1 METLNLLQGSPEWH
15 AARASHF
22 CASDAPTMLGLSK
35 YNKTRNDLIREK
47 ATGITPEVDAG
58 TQMLFDRGHAVEAK
72 ARPIAEA
79 IIGDSLYPV
88 THTALIDG
96 LALLA
101 SLDGATM
108 FGDVTW
114 ENKLFNK
121 ELAEYIT
128 ANQDLPDTHWPQVE
142 HQQLVSG
149 AEKTLF
155 TVSNGTEEG
164 TFSIW
169 YESKPERR
177 ARVIEGWK
185 QFAADV
191 AAYQP
196 EAAKPTVVA
205 TPVENLP
212 SLVVTV
218 TGSLAVSDNL
228 QKFGEALQGYVA
240 KINRQPQ
247 TDQDFADCES
257 AIKTLTKAEEALDAA
272 EAAALA
278 QVSCIDNMR
287 ILKAT
292 FKDLARSNRLAL
304 EKLVKAE
311 KENRK
316 MAIVS
321 EARSKLDTFVR
332 ELPNANIIPAI
343 NADFGAAIK
352 GLKTISSI
360 QNAADTTLANAK
372 IEARKIS
379 DRIAANL
386 TIIGAQAEYASLFAD
401 RAQLALKDT
410 EVVQMTVDQRIAA
423 HKSAE
428 AQRLEAERQRIRQEE
443 EARAQREVEQKAEAE
458 RARIRAEEQAKAAE
472 EARVQR
478 EAMERAAQ
486 AEREAAQA
494 RNPEPRQTYAF
505 PGYPDYP
512 RPDKTPA
519 VDTGARITLGQIKTA
534 IAPLSIDQTG
544 LLQLG
549 IESVGKERAAI
560 LYRES
565 DLPRIFAAIIEHV
578 TKASTLKL
586 AA

>member
-15 AARASHF
+15 AARAAHF
-22 CASDAPTMLGLSK
+22 CASDAPAMLGLSK
-35 YNKTRNDLIREK
+35 YKTRNDLIREK
-47 ATGITPEVDAG
+47 ATGITPDVDAG

-79 IIGDSLYPV
+79 LAGDSLYPV
-88 THTALIDG
+88 THTAVIEG

-108 FGDVTW
+108 FGDVNW

-121 ELAEYIT
+121 ELADYIT
-128 ANQDLPDTHWPQVE
+128 SSNDLPDTHWPQVE
-142 HQQLVSG
+142 HQHLVSG
-149 AEKTLF
+149 ADKTLF
-155 TVSNGTEEG
+155 TVSNGTEES
-164 TFSIW
+164 TVSIW

-177 ARVIEGWK
+177 TRVIEGWK

-196 EAAKPTVVA
+196 EQAKLEVVA
-205 TPVENLP
+205 APVENLP
-212 SLVVTV
+212 SVVVQV
-218 TGSLAVSDNL
+218 TGSLAVTDNL
-228 QKFGEALQGYVA
+228 AKFGTALEIYLG
-240 KINRQPQ
+240 KINREPK
-247 TDQDFADCES
+247 TDQDFADADS
-257 AIKTLTKAEEALDAA
+257 AIKTLIKAEEALNAA
-272 EAAALA
+272 EASALA
-278 QVSCIDNMR
+278 QVECIDTMR
-287 ILKAT
+287 NLKAK
-292 FKDLARSNRLAL
+292 FYELACSNRLAL

-316 MAIVS
+316 AVIVG
-321 EARSKLDTFVR
+321 EARAKLDSYIR
-332 ELPNANIIPAI
+332 NLPNANIMPAI

-352 GLKTISSI
+352 GLKTITSV
-360 QNAADTTLANAK
+360 QNAADTTLATAK

-379 DRIAANL
+379 DLINANL
-386 TIIGAQAEYASLFAD
+386 EIIGAQAEYASLFAD
-401 RAQLALKDT
+401 RNQLALKPT
-410 EVVQMTVDQRIAA
+410 EVVQMTVDTRIAA
-423 HKSAE
+423 HKEAE
-428 AQRLEAERQRIRQEE
+428 AKKLEAERERIRLEE
-443 EARAQREVEQKAEAE
+443 EARAQREAEQKAEVE

-472 EARVQR
+472 DARMQR
-478 EAMERAAQ
+478 EAIDRAA
-486 AEREAAQA
+486 AVEREAAQA
-494 RNPEPRQTYAF
+494 RAAETKQNSPFLGGPNFT
-505 PGYPDYP
+505 
-512 RPDKTPA
+512 RPDKAPE

-549 IESVGKERAAI
+549 IESVGKDRAAI

-578 TKASTLKL
+578 TKASALKL